1 MDRDKRHLQIL
12 SKLQIIYGIL
22 NVFVS
27 FYFYKVTSEMVRD
40 YQKVLEESK
49 PEVEVGLLLGFGFV
63 LFLIGVVV
71 LFCIILTGQSLARY
85 ENYHYCLIV
94 AVLECLIFPL
104 GTILGIY
111 TILVLRRKSV
121 KELFLKVQEEK
132 EQSSIS

>member
-1 MDRDKRHLQIL
+1 MERDKRQLQLL
-12 SKLQIIYGIL
+12 SKLQIVYGIV

-40 YQKVLEESK
+40 YQKVLEESN
-49 PEVEVGLLLGFGFV
+49 PEVQVGLLLGFGFV

-85 ENYHYCLIV
+85 ENYQYCLII
-94 AVLECLIFPL
+94 AVLECLIFPI

-111 TILVLRRKSV
+111 TILVLRRPSV
-121 KELFLKVQEEK
+121 KELFSEAQEEK
-132 EQSSIS
+132 AKSGIS